1 MHEKLFEI
9 FVVADIDCL
18 VCIDWNALA
27 AGYNDRRTY
36 TRRVDLLSDV
46 RMPEPDK
53 DEAEADSLPP
63 VPVVK
68 PAFVD
73 TCRSGMTC
81 IEDYSDSTMRGM
93 TPFIVPWTRF
103 NRKAGWCG

>member
-1 MHEKLFEI
+1 MKNYLKYSLWLTLIVLFALIGMHWLPAI
-9 FVVADIDCL
+9 TID
-18 VCIDWNALA
+18 
-27 AGYNDRRTY
+27 GHTM
-36 TRRVDLLSDV
+36 RRVDLLSDV
-46 RMPEPDK
+46 RMPEPEK

-93 TPFIVPWTRF
+93 TPFYR
-103 NRKAGWCG
+103 A